1 MNYELCFYADRML
14 SNLDMLMFLEHSV
27 VEDGVYYLTLEV
39 FAQSLIGDH
48 YLTAW
53 KTACQEWGLVLE
65 TPDLGIKWIAL
76 TPDGS
81 LKIYHDLVE
90 PLSEESFNDLRF
102 CNQNVVNLL
111 QHHLLSEQVDWAIL
125 IDREAV
131 SGLSELSL

>member
-1 MNYELCFYADRML
+1 MYRCNALGRSRNGQDSPMG
-14 SNLDMLMFLEHSV
+14 SKGSPLMTTKLPFSK
-27 VEDGVYYLTLEV
+27 GSSS
-39 FAQSLIGDH
+39 Q
-48 YLTAW
+48 
-53 KTACQEWGLVLE
+53 